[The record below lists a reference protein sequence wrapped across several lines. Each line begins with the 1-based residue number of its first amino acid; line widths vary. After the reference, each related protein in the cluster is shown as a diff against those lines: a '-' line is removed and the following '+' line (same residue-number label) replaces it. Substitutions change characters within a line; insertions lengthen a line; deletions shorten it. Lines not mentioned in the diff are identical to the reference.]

1 MKTGEERFMQKVEYM
16 TNEELI
22 QYGTRIGEAFVA
34 ENDGIAATASREDM
48 IKAFEIMTEYFYK
61 EGVLYTTSDRH
72 EGFLAYWHKKTK
84 LKIKP
89 AIHMVFRMLREMTF
103 SGVMAVAS
111 SSGEL
116 YAKLY
121 KKEKDYVAVSM
132 VVVLREYQGKG
143 YMKKVLAHP
152 FQEAAEAGIPCV
164 LDTDTQLK
172 VTKYTKCGMKN
183 TGKKKIKSGQYL
195 YTMEYRKIEAA
206 Y

>member
-1 MKTGEERFMQKVEYM
+1 
-16 TNEELI
+16 
-22 QYGTRIGEAFVA
+22 
-34 ENDGIAATASREDM
+34 
-48 IKAFEIMTEYFYK
+48 MTEYFYK
-61 EGVLYTTSDRH
+61 EGVLYTTSDQH

-195 YTMEYRKIEAA
+195 YTMEYRKTEAA